1 MQIENWQIDKV
12 KPYTGNPRINDD
24 AVKYVANS
32 IKSFGFK
39 QPIVVDG
46 DGVIIVGHTR
56 LKAAKKLG
64 FKQVP
69 VLVAKDLAPEK
80 VKAYRLAD
88 NKTNELSD
96 WDDDLLLK
104 ELDDI
109 QNIDMS
115 DFGFDDDTEIE
126 EDEDDISDKLM
137 EKFQVVVDC
146 QDEEEL
152 QETFEKLKGEGYECS
167 ISTL

>member
-1 MQIENWQIDKV
+1 MQIETWPIDKV
-12 KPYTGNPRINDD
+12 TPYAENPRDNDA

-32 IKSFGFK
+32 IKEFGFK
-39 QPIVVDG
+39 QPIVVDS
-46 DGVIIVGHTR
+46 DGIIIVGHTR
-56 LKAAKKLG
+56 LKAAKKL
-64 FKQVP
+64 KLKEVP
-69 VLVAKDLAPEK
+69 VLVAKDLTPGK

-104 ELDDI
+104 ELNDI
-109 QNIDMS
+109 QDFDMT

-152 QETFEKLKGEGYECS
+152 QETFEKLKEEGYECS